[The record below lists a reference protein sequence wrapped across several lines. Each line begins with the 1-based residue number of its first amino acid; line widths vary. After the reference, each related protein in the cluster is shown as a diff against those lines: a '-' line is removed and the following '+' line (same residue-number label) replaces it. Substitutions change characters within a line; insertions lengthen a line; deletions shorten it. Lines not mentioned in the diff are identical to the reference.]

1 MNASTPI
8 AMHDPIGV
16 CSFGCTQ
23 LSCFEAGSALSR
35 DIPKQSRTVEV
46 MIDRQ
51 QTKIAAET
59 TSRNTVENAL
69 PKFAS
74 MICAGPK
81 PPLIASP
88 RFGIAS
94 SIAYRKIPQ

>member
-1 MNASTPI
+1 MNASTPT
-8 AMHDPIGV
+8 ATHDPTGV
-16 CSFGCTQ
+16 CSLGCTQ
-23 LSCFEAGSALSR
+23 LSCFDPGNASSR

-51 QTKIAAET
+51 HTKIAAET

-74 MICAGPK
+74 MICAGPN
-81 PPLIASP
+81 PSLIAPCRS
-88 RFGIAS
+88 GIAS
-94 SIAYRKIPQ
+94 SIA